1 MNLGSKIWKNGRKLP
16 FLVIPE
22 DFYRYRSELYRYSL
36 GSGRFWPTCIG
47 TGQTCTGTP
56 CSILT
61 SVRIL
66 AITCPFLIRIEL
78 FKWLIKIDV
87 KENQT
92 FRNIHRLILTL
103 SDLKIHSKWGY
114 ILANF
119 CFSFDH
125 IVVRIVSDV
134 S

>member
-22 DFYRYRSELYRYSL
+22 DLYRYNSELYQYSL
-36 GSGRFWPTCIG
+36 GSGRFWTTCTGI
-47 TGQTCTGTP
+47 GQTCTGTP

-61 SVRIL
+61 SVCIL
-66 AITCPFLIRIEL
+66 VITYSFLIRFEL
-78 FKWLIKIDV
+78 LKWIIKLNF

-92 FRNIHRLILTL
+92 SRNRPRQILTL
-103 SDLKIHSKWGY
+103 SGPKIHSKWGH
-114 ILANF
+114 IPAKF

-125 IVVRIVSDV
+125 RVVRIVSDV